1 MKVKVFIQGNENVLK
16 KFLRMT
22 EHNQIFCFF
31 PKKKVLKLS
40 SSFAAKEFSL
50 FVLRAEKQ
58 KSQ

>member
-22 EHNQIFCFF
+22 EHNQIFCLSS
-31 PKKKVLKLS
+31 KKKILKLS
-40 SSFAAKEFSL
+40 RSFADKEFL